1 MPLIAPHR
9 GHLIAGL
16 TRNLLLYQH
25 GVCPLD
31 DDSVSN
37 DSHLLL
43 SHFRAGRATTNRC
56 SVRHSLQPYR
66 VIAKDS
72 LFNHLM
78 LFQIFVQILEDF
90 FAQRIPCLLKT

>member
-9 GHLIAGL
+9 GHRAVTSG
-16 TRNLLLYQH
+16 NLRLLYQH
-25 GVCPLD
+25 GVRPLD

-43 SHFRAGRATTNRC
+43 SHFRAGRVATNRC
-56 SVRHSLQPYR
+56 SVRHTLQPYR

-72 LFNHLM
+72 LFNDLM
-78 LFQIFVQILEDF
+78 LFQIIVQILEDF